1 MVTVPDADRNPSSG
15 DAADPTRPTT
25 YPSHEPTPPGSD
37 DPPMSTEDRTD
48 VEVARRAW
56 RVAPLAAIA
65 WLAPDGT
72 PDVASV
78 RPLTA
83 SGCPVLALPYAQIG
97 LARALEA
104 STEVVLAV
112 VSPSEQITAATG
124 LAASLITIRGHAQV
138 TADPGG
144 ERFHDTGLIEVEL
157 AKYPT
162 SRRRLDSLLLRRE
175 HWWFLPRLLVQIDGL
190 HQARTAPSAEG
201 LLVTGGQA
209 LSVGACNIDG
219 RDPLRLRATGLVA
232 DRSPAAVIEYGGD
245 LPELEQPW
253 ERRWLGTLA
262 ADRFETERVTGEGP
276 SARPLGL
283 RHRMRA
289 ERHLERACRAGLRE
303 AGHA

>member
-1 MVTVPDADRNPSSG
+1 MVTVPDADRNPSSA
-15 DAADPTRPTT
+15 DADDPARPAT
-25 YPSHEPTPPGSD
+25 YRSHEPTPSGSD

-72 PDVASV
+72 PDVVSV
-78 RPLTA
+78 RPLTE

-112 VSPSEQITAATG
+112 IAPSEEATPATG
-124 LAASLITIRGHAQV
+124 LAASLITIRGQAQV
-138 TADPGG
+138 TADPEG

-175 HWWFLPRLLVQIDGL
+175 HWWFLPRLLVHIDGL
-190 HQARTAPSAEG
+190 HHARTAPPADG
-201 LLVTGGQA
+201 LLVTGGPA
-209 LSVGACNIDG
+209 LQVGPCHIED
-219 RDPLRLRATGLVA
+219 RDPLRIRATGFVA
-232 DRSPAAVIEYGGD
+232 DRRPAAVIEYGGD
-245 LPELEQPW
+245 LPELERPW
-253 ERRWLGTLA
+253 ERRWHGTLE
-262 ADRFETERVTGEGP
+262 ADRFETDRVTGEGP
-276 SARPLGL
+276 SDRPLGL
-283 RHRMRA
+283 RQRLRA
-289 ERHLERACRAGLRE
+289 EKHLERACKAGLRE
-303 AGHA
+303 AGQA